1 VKIRYKLVQ
10 RITDTGTQYPTPG
23 PESQSTQFPD
33 GMILSSEGGKV
44 VIETTN
50 GTLTA
55 GRIEFGTNTMTAMGG
70 VSITYTNSV
79 PGR

>member
-1 VKIRYKLVQ
+1 VV
-10 RITDTGTQYPTPG
+10 
-23 PESQSTQFPD
+23 
-33 GMILSSEGGKV
+33 LSSEGGKV

-55 GRIEFGTNTMTAMGG
+55 DRIEFGTNTMTAMGG

-79 PGR
+79 PGPGITRDGIEKLKQARPDLEIDDGSLQKPSAL